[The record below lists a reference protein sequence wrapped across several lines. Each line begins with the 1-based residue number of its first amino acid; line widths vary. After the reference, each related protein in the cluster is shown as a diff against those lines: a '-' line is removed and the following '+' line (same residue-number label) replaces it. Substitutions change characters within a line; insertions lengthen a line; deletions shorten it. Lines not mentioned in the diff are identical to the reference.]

1 MVSSNEAGFN
11 PRESEPLP
19 RNTLHGLELC
29 PESTGQQTNPAVLGY
44 PKGYRSR
51 SLTDAGSKVESD
63 HLSYSDSVWDTAERG
78 MGCGDNCH
86 LSCLAKF
93 IIVNVGGLSRNA
105 KLSSPTMSAISV
117 GAAIVV

>member
-1 MVSSNEAGFN
+1 MVSSYEADFN

-19 RNTLHGLELC
+19 RNTLHNRESR
-29 PESTGQQTNPAVLGY
+29 PEFTGQQMNPAALCD
-44 PKGYRSR
+44 PKGCRNR
-51 SLTDAGSKVESD
+51 SLADAGSKVESD

-93 IIVNVGGLSRNA
+93 IIGNVGGLSRNA